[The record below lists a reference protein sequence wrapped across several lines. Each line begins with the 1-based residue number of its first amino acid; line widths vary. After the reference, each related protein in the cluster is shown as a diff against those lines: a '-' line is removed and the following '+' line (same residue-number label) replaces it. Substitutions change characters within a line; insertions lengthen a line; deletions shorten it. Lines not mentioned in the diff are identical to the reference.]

1 MYNVGQQQQE
11 RLAMFN
17 KLLVATIVLAASN
30 QVMADHPASM
40 NLSGT
45 ATVTASPDI
54 AYISAAVVS
63 KDDDAQT
70 ALEENSILM
79 TAIYKT
85 LDEVGIT
92 LKEIKTSNFSFN
104 RTYRRVKTGDNYK
117 NVFDGYQVSNNI
129 RIEVCDLSILGKV
142 MTAMV
147 GAGVTDMGQV
157 SFGSTEATAKL
168 DEARKLAMQDALK
181 KAKIYAENGDF
192 KLVRIT
198 NLSEQQSRGREI
210 YARAALASADSMAVP
225 VSGGALSFS
234 MTIQVSWEIEPVW
247 SINRA
252 DRVRNTTESL
262 PN

>member
-1 MYNVGQQQQE
+1 MSNS
-11 RLAMFN
+11 N
-17 KLLVATIVLAASN
+17 KLLVAAIMLATSN
-30 QVMADHPASM
+30 QIMADEPASM
-40 NLSGT
+40 SLTGT
-45 ATVTASPDI
+45 ATVTAAPDI
-54 AYISAAVVS
+54 AYISAAVVT
-63 KDDDAQT
+63 KNDDAQA
-70 ALEENSILM
+70 ALEANSTLM
-79 TAIYKT
+79 TAVYKT
-85 LDEVGIT
+85 LDGVGIT

-147 GAGVTDMGQV
+147 QAGVTDMGQV

-181 KAKIYAENGDF
+181 KAKIYSENGDF

-198 NLSEQQSRGREI
+198 NLTEQQSRGREI
-210 YARAALASADSMAVP
+210 YSRAMAASADSSAVP

-234 MTIQVSWEIEPVW
+234 MTIHVSWEIEPLAW
-247 SINRA
+247 RALPIKGPAKNRA
-252 DRVRNTTESL
+252 IRSGQ
-262 PN
+262 